1 MSQAETQNKKFF
13 LEKGFSPG
21 FFCHRN
27 LFFGSTLEEKGKSG
41 ERYEIS
47 P

>member
-13 LEKGFSPG
+13 WKRAFRLVFLATGVF
-21 FFCHRN
+21 
-27 LFFGSTLEEKGKSG
+27 FFGSTLEEKGKSG